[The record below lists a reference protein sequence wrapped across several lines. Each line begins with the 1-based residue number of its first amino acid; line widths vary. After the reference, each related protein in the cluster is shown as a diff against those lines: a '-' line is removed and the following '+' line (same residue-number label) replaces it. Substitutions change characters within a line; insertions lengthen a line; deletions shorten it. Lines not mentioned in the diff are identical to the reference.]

1 MAITKLWSVKNRVD
15 HVIDYAKDE
24 VKTKNE
30 SYGKEHIYDLLSVY
44 GYAINSDKTE
54 KQYYVSGINCNVEN
68 AVKEMNE
75 IKKKYNKNGGILAFH
90 GVQSFEKDEVRP
102 EKAHEIGKKLAEE
115 LWGDRFQVIVTT
127 HLNTEHLHNHFVIN
141 SVSFKDGYKYYSNYE
156 NTAIMRKI
164 SDDICREY
172 GLSVLEDSKC
182 KKVNFDYFYNKN
194 ITQDDYYK
202 FIKEDIDF
210 AIKRAFSFEE
220 FMKILKQIGY
230 EFYFRANQMSIR
242 MPLRKMYLRVE
253 RNFGQDYSVQR
264 MKERIFESFIDKK
277 SISKQEYKVTKGKYY
292 CKNKKIKNV
301 KKGGIISLYRHYC
314 YLLKVYPKRNW
325 QYKLSYETRK
335 AITKLD
341 NYTSQLRFVVSNNI
355 KSVNDIDVIR
365 NSKKEK
371 LQEAYN
377 YRNRLYYSRKKLNN
391 KEEITEKIIE
401 ATEYITKIKKDLKMC
416 NDVEKEIVKIKEE
429 LKEFYKKEDKR
440 KDKKLNM
447 KKLNKRMLCFNNYG

>member
-15 HVIDYAKDE
+15 HIIDYAKDE

-54 KQYYVSGINCNVEN
+54 KQYYVSGINCSVEN
-68 AVKEMNE
+68 SVKEMNE
-75 IKKKYNKNGGILAFH
+75 TKKKYNKNDGILAFH
-90 GVQSFEKDEVRP
+90 GVQSFKKDEVTP
-102 EKAHEIGKKLAEE
+102 EVAHDIGMKLAEE

-194 ITQDDYYK
+194 ITKDDYYK

-220 FMKILKQIGY
+220 FIKILKQIGY
-230 EFYFRANQMSIR
+230 DFYFRANQMSIR
-242 MPLRKMYLRVE
+242 MPPRKMYLRVE
-253 RNFGQDYSVQR
+253 RNFGQEYSVQR

-277 SISKQEYKVTKGKYY
+277 SWNKREYKFTKGKYY
-292 CKNKKIKNV
+292 CKNKRIKNV
-301 KKGGIISLYRHYC
+301 KKGGIISLYRYYC

-335 AITKLD
+335 AIAKLD
-341 NYTSQLRFVVSNNI
+341 NYTSQLRFVEKNNI
-355 KSVNDIDVIR
+355 KNVSDINTIR
-365 NSKKEK
+365 NSNKEK

-377 YRNRLYYSRKKLNN
+377 YRNRLYYSRKKLSN

-401 ATEYITKIKKDLKMC
+401 ATKYISSIKKDLKIC
-416 NDVEKEIVKIKEE
+416 NNVEKEIVKIKEE
-429 LKEFYKKEDKR
+429 LKAFYKREAGREKNEKR
-440 KDKKLNM
+440 QIKIKL
-447 KKLNKRMLCFNNYG
+447 